1 MNRIVLVFSSFV
13 IVTLVAIFGV
23 QAHAASL
30 DANCIGKISV
40 PEVVHVGDRFQV
52 TVQVKN
58 NGSNAWVAANQFF
71 LGSQNPQDNQTWG
84 LGRVPLPVSRVEKK
98 QTVTFSFFATAP
110 STIGKYPFVWQM
122 LQEHVTWFGQ
132 KCKTKNDIAVWPR
145 FSTPTPIPTPT
156 VVPTPTITPVITPTP
171 LPTIEPTVTPIP
183 TPTVTPDITPT
194 PTPTQLPTV
203 TPDQYGPTP
212 NPYNATPTPAPFSAS
227 VTSPIASSSF
237 PSGQGIV
244 VAASG
249 SGTPV
254 CGTWELVDSAGQ
266 HHILSAIDFEAGQLP
281 GGLPSCQTGP
291 YAPY

>member
-1 MNRIVLVFSSFV
+1 MAALVSV
-13 IVTLVAIFGV
+13 IGMQV
-23 QAHAASL
+23 HAASL

-58 NGSNAWVAANQFF
+58 NGSNAWVAADQFF
-71 LGSQNPQDNQTWG
+71 LGSQNPQDNQIWG
-84 LGRVPLPVSRVEKK
+84 LGRVPLPASRVEKK

-122 LQEHVTWFGQ
+122 LQENVTWFGQ

-145 FSTPTPIPTPT
+145 FSTPTPAPTP
-156 VVPTPTITPVITPTP
+156 IITPTP
-171 LPTIEPTVTPIP
+171 VPSATP
-183 TPTVTPDITPT
+183 TPDITPT
-194 PTPTQLPTV
+194 ATPTQLPTV
-203 TPDQYGPTP
+203 TPDPYGPTPDPYGPTP
-212 NPYNATPTPAPFSAS
+212 NPYEATPSPSVFSAS
-227 VTSPIASSSF
+227 ITSPSAESTFS
-237 PSGQGIV
+237 PGQGIV
-244 VAASG
+244 VVASG

-266 HHILSAIDFEAGQLP
+266 HHILSASDFEAGQLP

>member
-52 TVQVKN
+52 TLQVKN
-58 NGSNAWVAANQFF
+58 NGSNAWVAADQFF
-71 LGSQNPQDNQTWG
+71 LGSQKPQDNQIWG

-122 LQEHVTWFGQ
+122 LQEHVTWFGE

-156 VVPTPTITPVITPTP
+156 LTPTPTPTIVPTVTPTIVPTPTITPSA
-171 LPTIEPTVTPIP
+171 
-183 TPTVTPDITPT
+183 TPT

-203 TPDQYGPTP
+203 TPDPYGPTQA
-212 NPYNATPTPAPFSAS
+212 PYEATPTPSPFSAS
-227 VTSPIASSSF
+227 ITSPATNSTF
-237 PSGQGIV
+237 TVGQSV
-244 VAASG
+244 PVSV
-249 SGTPV
+249 SGTGTPA
-254 CGTWELVDSAGQ
+254 CGTWELIDSAGQ
-266 HHILSAIDFEAGQLP
+266 HHILSGNDFESGQLP

-291 YAPY
+291 YGPY